1 MGNSVLHAIVIHEL
15 RNSNPTFHKEYCTL
29 VDGISQQ
36 IRQVTKEHTKAI
48 QHTCFIE
55 TFDRSNDEP
64 VLQIVIGMNKNS
76 LQILVHIH
84 KDHHFV
90 IWQDQEQ
97 VKAITAAQAL
107 EIIQA
112 KMSRVI

>member
-1 MGNSVLHAIVIHEL
+1 
-15 RNSNPTFHKEYCTL
+15 
-29 VDGISQQ
+29 
-36 IRQVTKEHTKAI
+36 
-48 QHTCFIE
+48 
-55 TFDRSNDEP
+55 
-64 VLQIVIGMNKNS
+64 MNKNS

-112 KMSRVI
+112 KISRVI